1 MTREAFAC
9 KRGFL
14 KFFER
19 REIEK
24 SQQGETQHTKWGSPS
39 QTRTRQENAIWKLM
53 NFENTLLYTT

>member
-1 MTREAFAC
+1 MQ

-24 SQQGETQHTKWGSPS
+24 RQQGETQHTKWGSPS